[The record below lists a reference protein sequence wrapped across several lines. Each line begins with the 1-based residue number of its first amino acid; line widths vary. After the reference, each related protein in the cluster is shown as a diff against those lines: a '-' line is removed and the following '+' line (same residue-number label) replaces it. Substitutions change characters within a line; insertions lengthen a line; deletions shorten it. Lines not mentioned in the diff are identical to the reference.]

1 MSTSNET
8 LRFIIYGAGGIGGI
22 IGARLA
28 MAGSNAVLIGRPQ
41 HMNAVRTNGL
51 KLVTP
56 QGTHTVPISAV
67 TSPSE
72 IRFTPQD
79 VVLVTMKGQNTQ
91 AAMRDL
97 HEAAA
102 TDDLPVFCVQNGVRN
117 EEIASQ
123 HFNRVYGVRVNIG
136 AVYMNPG
143 EVISRRE
150 PPGWLIIGCYPKGV
164 DDLAK
169 SVGAELR
176 NAGFYAMVTPDVM
189 PYKWGKLM
197 SNLGNATGAITN
209 DNSREARQITE
220 AAQNEAKQLL
230 NEAGIRWLSESE
242 ITREWPDF
250 GAKPQASMNTK
261 EQSSTW
267 QSLGRQQGSVET
279 EFLNGEIVR
288 LAKRLGKQAPINE
301 TITRVCHEMAQRKE
315 KPGKYSAMEL
325 RQMLSLG

>member
-1 MSTSNET
+1 MSTSNGAR
-8 LRFIIYGAGGIGGI
+8 RFIIFGAGGIGGI

-28 MAGSNAVLIGRPQ
+28 MAGSKVTLVGRSE
-41 HMNAVRTNGL
+41 HMNAVRANGL

-56 QGTHTVPISAV
+56 QGTHMVPIGAE
-67 TSPSE
+67 TSVADISFGPD
-72 IRFTPQD
+72 D

-91 AAMRDL
+91 AAMAEL
-97 HEAAA
+97 QKAAA
-102 TDDLPVFCVQNGVRN
+102 YDDLPIFCVQNGVRN

-123 HFNRVYGVRVNIG
+123 HFRKVYGVRVNIG

-150 PPGWLIIGCYPKGV
+150 PPGWLIIGCYPDGT
-164 DDLAK
+164 DDLAE
-169 SVGAELR
+169 SVGSELHR
-176 NAGFYAMVTPDVM
+176 AGFHVLVTPDVM

-209 DNSREARQITE
+209 DNSREARQITQ
-220 AAQNEAKQLL
+220 AAQNEAKLL
-230 NEAGIRWLSESE
+230 LKEAGIRWLSEAE
-242 ITREWPDF
+242 ITENWPEF
-250 GAKPQASMNTK
+250 GAKPIAAMETK

-288 LAKRLGKQAPINE
+288 LAKRLGKEAPVNE
-301 TITRVCHEMAQRKE
+301 TITRVCQEMASNKE
-315 KPGKYSAMEL
+315 KPGKYSAIEL
-325 RQMLSLG
+325 RQMLHLS